1 MPNCNG
7 FIILDLV
14 NKKTVLVE
22 SKSGNLSFPKGKI
35 EKSDKSDLDCAY
47 RELEEET
54 GITPDLIVKDDNITF
69 SEFKKDNIR
78 TIKYYI
84 GYLKENFND
93 FKYDHKEL
101 KSVRWYDYETLDS
114 LENLKLSRKEIFR
127 QVKNIKID

>member
-35 EKSDKSDLDCAY
+35 EKFDKSDLDCAY

-54 GITPDLIVKDDNITF
+54 GITPNIILKDENITF

-78 TIKYYI
+78 TVKYYI
-84 GYLKENFND
+84 GYIKETFND
-93 FKYDHKEL
+93 FKYDHNEI
-101 KSVRWYDYETLDS
+101 KSVNWYDFDQIDS
-114 LENLKLSRKEIFR
+114 LKNLRLSRKEIFK
-127 QVKNIKID
+127 QVKTIKID